1 MPFSTQT
8 GNFQAA
14 LAVDR
19 MSHHLHGISLAMM
32 GGAELNPEDTKL
44 AIQVLTMLGRADM
57 RFSFDEEAKA
67 ETQDEPQTK
76 PHHAQTREERAA
88 RWREP
93 GNTAGHFNAEGKA
106 KMKELVDLGW
116 TDRAVAKAMG
126 IRDNAVRQH
135 RLTRS
140 LPPGKVR
147 PTPEEIELRFG

>member
-1 MPFSTQT
+1 MLFSTQDK
-8 GNFQAA
+8 NLQAA

-32 GGAELNPEDTKL
+32 GGVELSPEDTEL
-44 AIQVLTMLGRADM
+44 AMQVLTTLGKANM
-57 RFSFDEEAKA
+57 KGPFDKPEEMEA
-67 ETQDEPQTK
+67 ETQAK
-76 PHHAQTREERAA
+76 PHHAQTKEERAA

-93 GNTAGHFNAEGKA
+93 GNTAGHFSAEGKA
-106 KMKELVDLGW
+106 KMKKLVDLGW

-140 LPPGKVR
+140 LPPGKVW
-147 PTPEEIELRFG
+147 PTPEEIELRLD